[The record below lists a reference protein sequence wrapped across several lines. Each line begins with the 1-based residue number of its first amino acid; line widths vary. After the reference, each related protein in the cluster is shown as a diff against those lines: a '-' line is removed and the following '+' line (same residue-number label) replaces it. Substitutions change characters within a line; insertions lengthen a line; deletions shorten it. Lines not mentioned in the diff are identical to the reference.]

1 MHWNRAVGA
10 GEQGRK
16 PDETAVF
23 LKLQN
28 EDAAPKTHP
37 NPCCWLSSK
46 SGVASQ
52 SSNKMRYLTGTAV
65 CCALAHSCLLQ
76 SCDQSRNTLSP

>member
-1 MHWNRAVGA
+1 MHWNRAVSA

-16 PDETAVF
+16 PDEAAAF

-37 NPCCWLSSK
+37 NPCCWLS
-46 SGVASQ
+46 
-52 SSNKMRYLTGTAV
+52 T
-65 CCALAHSCLLQ
+65 
-76 SCDQSRNTLSP
+76 